1 MKLFNWF
8 KRKPTQAE
16 KTQARAE
23 SFKLQQQKHFAW
35 IDSWTTYEEA
45 KAGASWLSINARYV
59 NKSEHYQLVETLQ
72 KAWRKED
79 ELKQAKDFLKSYQ
92 QKARVRAKSAI
103 YRPSNRYFYLK

>member
-8 KRKPTQAE
+8 KSKPTQAE

-23 SFKLQQQKHFAW
+23 SFALQQQKHFAW

-45 KAGASWLSINARYV
+45 KAGASWLSMNARYV
-59 NKSEHYQLVETLQ
+59 DKTEYQQLVELLL
-72 KAWRKED
+72 KAWRKEA
-79 ELKQAKDFLKSYQ
+79 ELERKKSFLKSYQ
-92 QKARVRAKSAI
+92 QKARERAKSAI